1 MEVIMDLENVTKI
14 YRMGKEK
21 ISALSGINL
30 QIEKG
35 EICCLLGPSGSGKST
50 LLNMMAGLEK
60 PTKGTILFKNYHIE
74 KMNENSLASF
84 RRKYVGFVF
93 QSYNLIPTLSALENI
108 TMPLLFKGLSKVKRK
123 KAGQTML
130 KAIGLADRSKHKP
143 SEMSGGQQQ
152 RVSIAR
158 AFINNPEII
167 FADEPT
173 GNLDTHTAET
183 MMSLM
188 IDLCKKNNQTLIIVT
203 HNTELSGYADK
214 IVHIR
219 DGKIESIEQK
229 IKEDAGMENKLVS
242 QDSDITKLNQLHEQE
257 A

>member
-1 MEVIMDLENVTKI
+1 
-14 YRMGKEK
+14 
-21 ISALSGINL
+21 
-30 QIEKG
+30 
-35 EICCLLGPSGSGKST
+35 
-50 LLNMMAGLEK
+50 
-60 PTKGTILFKNYHIE
+60 
-74 KMNENSLASF
+74 
-84 RRKYVGFVF
+84 
-93 QSYNLIPTLSALENI
+93 
-108 TMPLLFKGLSKVKRK
+108 
-123 KAGQTML
+123 ML
-130 KAIGLADRSKHKP
+130 KATGLADRAKHKP

-188 IDLCKKNNQTLIIVT
+188 VDLCRKNKQTLIIVT
-203 HNTELSGYADK
+203 HNTELASYANK

-219 DGKIESIEQK
+219 DGKIESIELK
-229 IKEDAGMENKLVS
+229 NREEALVA
-242 QDSDITKLNQLHEQE
+242 LEQE